1 MVENCHRDTWSRQRL
16 SALSI
21 EAEGFHIV
29 NNNDNAVLPPDLVKG
44 YGEIDVYVE
53 HMVDEPILHSDLED
67 ESYRDGDEIIGDK
80 HNTDGDGDV
89 DGDVDVDNPNK

>member
-1 MVENCHRDTWSRQRL
+1 
-16 SALSI
+16 
-21 EAEGFHIV
+21 
-29 NNNDNAVLPPDLVKG
+29 
-44 YGEIDVYVE
+44 
-53 HMVDEPILHSDLED
+53 MVDEPILHSDLED

>member
-1 MVENCHRDTWSRQRL
+1 M
-16 SALSI
+16 
-21 EAEGFHIV
+21 
-29 NNNDNAVLPPDLVKG
+29 LPPDLVKG
-44 YGEIDVYVE
+44 YGEIDVYVK
-53 HMVDEPILHSDLED
+53 HMVDEAILHSDLED